1 MKRTLLTLTTVGLL
15 AMPAGIAV
23 AENNTPDPTPPAT
36 SCDQERERARD
47 RVQDEE
53 RLVVQH
59 RERIELRLED
69 GTCDGDCVDAQVRER
84 DQAQLGDSAGLML
97 RFRHGEMG
105 RR

>member
-47 RVQDEE
+47 RVQDQE
-53 RLVVQH
+53 RLVVQDQ
-59 RERIELRLED
+59 ERIQLRLED
-69 GTCDGDCVDAQVRER
+69 GTCDGDCVVAQVRER
-84 DQAQLGDSAGLML
+84 DQAQLGDSAGLMI
-97 RFRHGEMG
+97 RARHGETG